1 MLPDCADIYP
11 IHAAWLCR
19 YRASIYSARLC
30 VTRGVSSGHHPSVS
44 CWYQLSHCHVRRVS
58 DTRCTLGN
66 MVESLIY
73 IFHIQMNVPFQ
84 NHCKLPTSE
93 IRLFISPMR
102 MMCSKSIEDESAVWI
117 QHDASE
123 QLIREIHV
131 WTVMVMVYSSIKHH
145 VLFWTFLQFYCW
157 ELELS
162 LSAASFFQRLI
173 NEKHFC
179 PSIIIVN
186 FS

>member
-1 MLPDCADIYP
+1 MLPDCGNILP
-11 IHAAWLCR
+11 IHA
-19 YRASIYSARLC
+19 ARLC
-30 VTRGVSSGHHPSVS
+30 VTRGVSSVHHPSVS

-58 DTRCTLGN
+58 DTRCTMGN
-66 MVESLIY
+66 VVESYIF

-102 MMCSKSIEDESAVWI
+102 MMCSKSTKDESAVWI

-131 WTVMVMVYSSIKHH
+131 WTLMVMVYSSIKHH
-145 VLFWTFLQFYCW
+145 VLFWTV
-157 ELELS
+157 S
-162 LSAASFFQRLI
+162 LFRTGAVSVCCLFFS
-173 NEKHFC
+173 E
-179 PSIIIVN
+179 VD
-186 FS
+186 